1 MFDKLSVLAL
11 NIKSILQIN
20 CFGDLTFCET
30 LCACKAKSKLT
41 LGWVCTDEEWM
52 VRVFAIPL
60 LMVAIAALRYAYVL
74 RKKPEDAEDAAG
86 NFHSHIFGIVFLVYR
101 MSPFLCNTQYSF

>member
-1 MFDKLSVLAL
+1 MRLQVCAKQSQSGRFTRVLR
-11 NIKSILQIN
+11 
-20 CFGDLTFCET
+20 
-30 LCACKAKSKLT
+30 
-41 LGWVCTDEEWM
+41 TDEEWM

>member
-1 MFDKLSVLAL
+1 MRPFVLCVQS
-11 NIKSILQIN
+11 K
-20 CFGDLTFCET
+20 F
-30 LCACKAKSKLT
+30 KADSEVLR
-41 LGWVCTDEEWM
+41 TDEEWM

-60 LMVAIAALRYAYVL
+60 LMVVIAALRYAYVL

>member
-1 MFDKLSVLAL
+1 MRLFVRAKQSKVKADSWVLHA
-11 NIKSILQIN
+11 
-20 CFGDLTFCET
+20 
-30 LCACKAKSKLT
+30 
-41 LGWVCTDEEWM
+41 DEEWAL
-52 VRVFAIPL
+52 RVFAIPL

-101 MSPFLCNTQYSF
+101 MSPFLCNTQHPF